1 MLKTTIDDALVFQD
15 VYVTGEL
22 SNLVFNKSGHVYF
35 SLKDEAATIGCMM
48 WKTHAQKLHR
58 LQPRDGMK
66 VNVVGKIDY
75 YVPYGKISLVVHDVQ
90 IEGIGELQLL
100 YEQRKNE
107 LEAEG
112 WFDRSLKKPLPL
124 YPENIGVVTAD
135 TGAVIHDLITTITRR
150 WPLTNIFLF
159 PAKVQGEGASADIGA
174 KIIQAN
180 NFSTN
185 LDVLIVGRG
194 GGSYED
200 LWAFNEM
207 PTLKAIR
214 NSQIPIISAVGHQPD
229 ITLSDYVADK
239 RAPTP
244 TAAGELATPN
254 IQEIKQT
261 LMYHLTTLKKTIQQ
275 VYQAEVHTLTSN
287 TQQIV
292 NEIKNLTL
300 HNQTLITKNLSLL
313 KLIVTKLLQTQQVKI
328 IHYENNLVELISQ
341 KDGTLT
347 TKIATNYQFLTMMIK
362 NLVLKWE
369 NKLSYDQETLTLL
382 NPTRPLRQGYALI
395 KRNNQILNANQLVN
409 NGEELQIIRWD
420 DEITTV
426 VKATKK
432 RGEEHE

>member
-1 MLKTTIDDALVFQD
+1 
-15 VYVTGEL
+15 
-22 SNLVFNKSGHVYF
+22 
-35 SLKDEAATIGCMM
+35 
-48 WKTHAQKLHR
+48 
-58 LQPRDGMK
+58 
-66 VNVVGKIDY
+66 
-75 YVPYGKISLVVHDVQ
+75 
-90 IEGIGELQLL
+90 
-100 YEQRKNE
+100 
-107 LEAEG
+107 
-112 WFDRSLKKPLPL
+112 
-124 YPENIGVVTAD
+124 
-135 TGAVIHDLITTITRR
+135 
-150 WPLTNIFLF
+150 
-159 PAKVQGEGASADIGA
+159 
-174 KIIQAN
+174 
-180 NFSTN
+180 
-185 LDVLIVGRG
+185 
-194 GGSYED
+194 
-200 LWAFNEM
+200 M

-261 LMYHLTTLKKTIQQ
+261 LMYHVTTLKKAIQQ

>member
-1 MLKTTIDDALVFQD
+1 
-15 VYVTGEL
+15 
-22 SNLVFNKSGHVYF
+22 
-35 SLKDEAATIGCMM
+35 
-48 WKTHAQKLHR
+48 
-58 LQPRDGMK
+58 
-66 VNVVGKIDY
+66 
-75 YVPYGKISLVVHDVQ
+75 
-90 IEGIGELQLL
+90 
-100 YEQRKNE
+100 
-107 LEAEG
+107 
-112 WFDRSLKKPLPL
+112 
-124 YPENIGVVTAD
+124 
-135 TGAVIHDLITTITRR
+135 
-150 WPLTNIFLF
+150 
-159 PAKVQGEGASADIGA
+159 
-174 KIIQAN
+174 
-180 NFSTN
+180 
-185 LDVLIVGRG
+185 
-194 GGSYED
+194 
-200 LWAFNEM
+200 M